1 MAYHRNRKPLLLITL
16 LALLLLGG
24 ACAAELLDSETI
36 NTDEAVMESQTEHD
50 VQMLMDAFPEGDYH
64 DAFVTHSVH
73 TLRSNGVKTF
83 VSVERVS
90 DEEISDIE
98 KRILIAIKLDIVDD
112 TGTRYRVGF
121 TEHGLAIK
129 LYFPPDYISMVSLPP
144 PPIE

>member
-1 MAYHRNRKPLLLITL
+1 MAYHRNRKPLLLITF

-24 ACAAELLDSETI
+24 ACAAELPDSETI
-36 NTDEAVMESQTEHD
+36 NTEEAVMDSQTERE
-50 VQMLMDAFPEGDYH
+50 VQMLMDALPEGEYH
-64 DAFVTHSVH
+64 HIFVVHSVNTLRLNGVGAFVA
-73 TLRSNGVKTF
+73 L
-83 VSVERVS
+83 ERVS
-90 DEEISDIE
+90 DEEISEIE